1 MEEFTILL
9 FRFSMAFAPQL
20 WAAEM
25 LFNCKGI
32 RRKFFWL
39 RAILFGIAFSV
50 LPDLLPGT
58 YFCPW
63 LTVGGWIRLSYLLL
77 FLLSLLGLW
86 LCFKAP
92 FADLLFIAT
101 MAYALQNCVY
111 SIAEFVRLSAIP
123 MLPSTLIRLGIMAAG
138 YFLFY
143 FFIIRKME
151 RQGKVGFK
159 KLPILIFAVA
169 TLVVA
174 YFVNMYMQAF
184 EREVTSARLFN
195 IIADL
200 LLLVCLSDLFRNT
213 RLQRDA
219 EITEQLLLLSEQKHR
234 LTQENIEIINRKCH
248 DLKHQLDLY
257 GAAPPD
263 ADRAEYL
270 QELKNSIQI
279 YDSSIQTGNKAL
291 DAVLMEKSLL
301 FNRFSVDFSYIV
313 DGACLSFM
321 KNSDVFTLFGNA
333 LDNAFESLQAEKP
346 ENRAIVLK
354 VNKHGKLVS
363 ICLENF
369 CSRELQFEDGLPVS
383 TKQNNGYHGFGM
395 KSIRYVVQKYKGEM
409 LVYKKERRFVLEIL
423 FAT

>member
-50 LPDLLPGT
+50 LPELLPDT
-58 YFCPW
+58 YFTPW

-174 YFVNMYMQAF
+174 YLVNMYMQAF

-219 EITEQLLLLSEQKHR
+219 EITEQLLKLTEQKHL

-423 FAT
+423 FTC

>member
-1 MEEFTILL
+1 MEEFTLYL

-20 WAAEM
+20 WVAEM
-25 LFNCKGI
+25 LFNYKGM
-32 RRKFFWL
+32 RRRFFWL
-39 RAILFGIAFSV
+39 SAVLFGAAFSV
-50 LPDLLPGT
+50 LPELLPDS

-63 LTVGGWIRLSYLLL
+63 LTVGGWIRLSYPLL
-77 FLLSLLGLW
+77 FLLSLFGLW

-101 MAYALQNCVY
+101 MAYALQNGTF
-111 SIAEFVRLSAIP
+111 SLAEFVRQSSLP
-123 MLPSTLIRLGIMAAG
+123 LLPSTLIRLGVMAVG

-151 RQGKVGFK
+151 RQGSVGFK
-159 KLPILIFAVA
+159 KLPILIFAVT

-174 YFVNMYMQAF
+174 YLVNMYMQAF

-219 EITEQLLLLSEQKHR
+219 EITEQLLLLSEQKHD

-423 FAT
+423 FTC

>member
-1 MEEFTILL
+1 
-9 FRFSMAFAPQL
+9 
-20 WAAEM
+20 M
-25 LFNCKGI
+25 LSSAKVRTSSSLCC
-32 RRKFFWL
+32 
-39 RAILFGIAFSV
+39 SV
-50 LPDLLPGT
+50 
-58 YFCPW
+58 CW
-63 LTVGGWIRLSYLLL
+63 M
-77 FLLSLLGLW
+77 LSLLGLW

-92 FADLLFIAT
+92 FTDLLFIAT
-101 MAYALQNCVY
+101 MAYALQNGTF
-111 SIAEFVRLSAIP
+111 SLAEFVRLSSLP
-123 MLPSTLIRLGIMAAG
+123 LLPSTLIRLGIMAAG

-143 FFIIRKME
+143 FFIIRKMD
-151 RQGKVGFK
+151 RHGSVGFK

-219 EITEQLLLLSEQKHR
+219 EITEQLLKLTEQKHL

-301 FNRFSVDFSYIV
+301 FNRFSVDFSHIV

-346 ENRAIVLK
+346 ENRTIVLK
-354 VNKHGKLVS
+354 VNKNGKLVN
-363 ICLENF
+363 ICFENF

>member
-50 LPDLLPGT
+50 LPELLPDT
-58 YFCPW
+58 YFTPW

-174 YFVNMYMQAF
+174 YLVNMYMQAF

-219 EITEQLLLLSEQKHR
+219 EITEQLLKLTEQKHL

>member
-1 MEEFTILL
+1 MEEFTLYL
-9 FRFSMAFAPQL
+9 FRFSMSFAPQL
-20 WAAEM
+20 WVAEM
-25 LFNCKGI
+25 LFNYKGM

-39 RAILFGIAFSV
+39 RAVLFGIAFSV

-123 MLPSTLIRLGIMAAG
+123 MLPSTLIRLGVMAAG

-174 YFVNMYMQAF
+174 YLVNMYMQAF

-219 EITEQLLLLSEQKHR
+219 EITEQLLKLTEQKHR

-270 QELKNSIQI
+270 QELKNSIKI

-423 FAT
+423 FTC

>member
-1 MEEFTILL
+1 
-9 FRFSMAFAPQL
+9 
-20 WAAEM
+20 
-25 LFNCKGI
+25 
-32 RRKFFWL
+32 
-39 RAILFGIAFSV
+39 
-50 LPDLLPGT
+50 
-58 YFCPW
+58 
-63 LTVGGWIRLSYLLL
+63 
-77 FLLSLLGLW
+77 
-86 LCFKAP
+86 
-92 FADLLFIAT
+92 
-101 MAYALQNCVY
+101 MAYALQNGTF
-111 SIAEFVRLSAIP
+111 SLAEFVRQSSLP
-123 MLPSTLIRLGIMAAG
+123 MLPSTLIRLGVIAAG

-143 FFIIRKME
+143 FFIIRKMD
-151 RQGKVGFK
+151 RHGSVGFK

-219 EITEQLLLLSEQKHR
+219 EITEQLLKLTEQKHR

-346 ENRAIVLK
+346 ENRTIVLK

>member
-1 MEEFTILL
+1 
-9 FRFSMAFAPQL
+9 
-20 WAAEM
+20 
-25 LFNCKGI
+25 
-32 RRKFFWL
+32 
-39 RAILFGIAFSV
+39 
-50 LPDLLPGT
+50 
-58 YFCPW
+58 
-63 LTVGGWIRLSYLLL
+63 
-77 FLLSLLGLW
+77 
-86 LCFKAP
+86 
-92 FADLLFIAT
+92 

-123 MLPSTLIRLGIMAAG
+123 ILPSTLIRLGVMAAG
-138 YFLFY
+138 YILFY

-174 YFVNMYMQAF
+174 YLVNMYMQAF
-184 EREVTSARLFN
+184 DREVTSARLFN

-219 EITEQLLLLSEQKHR
+219 EITEQLLKLTEQKHR

-423 FAT
+423 FTC

>member
-1 MEEFTILL
+1 M
-9 FRFSMAFAPQL
+9 
-20 WAAEM
+20 
-25 LFNCKGI
+25 K
-32 RRKFFWL
+32 
-39 RAILFGIAFSV
+39 
-50 LPDLLPGT
+50 
-58 YFCPW
+58 
-63 LTVGGWIRLSYLLL
+63 LT
-77 FLLSLLGLW
+77 
-86 LCFKAP
+86 
-92 FADLLFIAT
+92 
-101 MAYALQNCVY
+101 
-111 SIAEFVRLSAIP
+111 
-123 MLPSTLIRLGIMAAG
+123 
-138 YFLFY
+138 
-143 FFIIRKME
+143 
-151 RQGKVGFK
+151 
-159 KLPILIFAVA
+159 
-169 TLVVA
+169 
-174 YFVNMYMQAF
+174 
-184 EREVTSARLFN
+184 
-195 IIADL
+195 
-200 LLLVCLSDLFRNT
+200 
-213 RLQRDA
+213 
-219 EITEQLLLLSEQKHR
+219 EQKHL

-423 FAT
+423 FTC

>member
-1 MEEFTILL
+1 MEEFTLYL
-9 FRFSMAFAPQL
+9 FRFSMSFAPQL
-20 WAAEM
+20 WVAEM
-25 LFNCKGI
+25 LFNYKGM

-39 RAILFGIAFSV
+39 RAVLFGIAFSV

-123 MLPSTLIRLGIMAAG
+123 MLPSTLIRLGVMAAG
-138 YFLFY
+138 YILFY

-174 YFVNMYMQAF
+174 YLVNMYMQAF
-184 EREVTSARLFN
+184 DREVTSARLFN

-219 EITEQLLLLSEQKHR
+219 EITEQLLKLTEQKHR

-270 QELKNSIQI
+270 RELKDSIQI

-423 FAT
+423 FTC

>member
-20 WAAEM
+20 WLAEM
-25 LFNCKGI
+25 LFNHKHM
-32 RRKFFWL
+32 RRRFFWL
-39 RAILFGIAFSV
+39 SAVLFGAAFSILPEL
-50 LPDLLPGT
+50 LPDS

-63 LTVGGWIRLSYLLL
+63 LTVGGWIRLSYPLL
-77 FLLSLLGLW
+77 FLLSLLGLR

-92 FADLLFIAT
+92 FTDLLFMAT
-101 MAYALQNCVY
+101 MAYALQNCLY
-111 SIAEFVRLSAIP
+111 SLAEFVRLSSLP
-123 MLPSTLIRLGIMAAG
+123 MLPSTLIRLGVMAAG

-143 FFIIRKME
+143 FFIIRKMD
-151 RQGKVGFK
+151 RHGSVGFK

-184 EREVTSARLFN
+184 DREVTSARLFN

-200 LLLVCLSDLFRNT
+200 LLLVCLSDLLRNT

-219 EITEQLLLLSEQKHR
+219 EITEQLLKMTEQKHR

-423 FAT
+423 FTC

>member
-1 MEEFTILL
+1 MEEFTLYL
-9 FRFSMAFAPQL
+9 FRFSMSFAPQL
-20 WAAEM
+20 WVAEM
-25 LFNCKGI
+25 LFNYKGM

-39 RAILFGIAFSV
+39 RAVLFGIAFSV

-123 MLPSTLIRLGIMAAG
+123 MLPSTLIRLGVMAAG
-138 YFLFY
+138 YILFY

-174 YFVNMYMQAF
+174 YLVNMYMQAF
-184 EREVTSARLFN
+184 DREVTSARLFN

-219 EITEQLLLLSEQKHR
+219 EITEQLLKLTEQKHR

-270 QELKNSIQI
+270 RELKDSIQI

>member
-123 MLPSTLIRLGIMAAG
+123 MLPSTLIRLGVMAAG
-138 YFLFY
+138 YILFY

-174 YFVNMYMQAF
+174 YLVNMYMQAF

-219 EITEQLLLLSEQKHR
+219 EITEQLLKLTEQKHL

>member
-25 LFNCKGI
+25 LFNCKGL

-39 RAILFGIAFSV
+39 RAILFGIAFTV
-50 LPDLLPGT
+50 LPELLPGT
-58 YFCPW
+58 YFTPW
-63 LTVGGWIRLSYLLL
+63 LTVGGWIRLSYPLL

-92 FADLLFIAT
+92 FTDLLFMAT
-101 MAYALQNCVY
+101 MAYALQNGTF
-111 SIAEFVRLSAIP
+111 SLAEFVRLSSLP
-123 MLPSTLIRLGIMAAG
+123 LLPSTLIRLGIMAAG

-143 FFIIRKME
+143 FFIVRSMD
-151 RQGKVGFK
+151 RHGSVGFK

-219 EITEQLLLLSEQKHR
+219 EITEQLLKLTEQKHL

-423 FAT
+423 FTC

>member
-9 FRFSMAFAPQL
+9 FRFSMSFAPQL
-20 WAAEM
+20 WVAEM
-25 LFNCKGI
+25 LFNHKHM
-32 RRKFFWL
+32 RRRFFWL
-39 RAILFGIAFSV
+39 SAVLFGAAFSILPEL
-50 LPDLLPGT
+50 LPDS

-123 MLPSTLIRLGIMAAG
+123 MLPSTLIRLGVMAAG
-138 YFLFY
+138 YILFY
-143 FFIIRKME
+143 FFIVRKMD
-151 RQGKVGFK
+151 RHGSVGFK

-174 YFVNMYMQAF
+174 YLVNMYMQAF

-200 LLLVCLSDLFRNT
+200 LLLVCLSDLLRNT

-219 EITEQLLLLSEQKHR
+219 EITEQLLKLTEQKHR

-257 GAAPPD
+257 GAAPAD

-270 QELKNSIQI
+270 RELKNSIQI

-423 FAT
+423 FIC

>member
-1 MEEFTILL
+1 MEEFTLYL
-9 FRFSMAFAPQL
+9 FRFSMSFAPQL
-20 WAAEM
+20 WVAEM
-25 LFNCKGI
+25 LFNYKGM

-39 RAILFGIAFSV
+39 RAVLFGIAFSV

-123 MLPSTLIRLGIMAAG
+123 ILPSTLIRLGVMAAG
-138 YFLFY
+138 YILFY

-174 YFVNMYMQAF
+174 YLVNMYMQAF
-184 EREVTSARLFN
+184 DREVTSARLFN

-219 EITEQLLLLSEQKHR
+219 EITEQLLKLTEQKHR

-423 FAT
+423 FTC

>member
-1 MEEFTILL
+1 
-9 FRFSMAFAPQL
+9 
-20 WAAEM
+20 
-25 LFNCKGI
+25 
-32 RRKFFWL
+32 
-39 RAILFGIAFSV
+39 
-50 LPDLLPGT
+50 
-58 YFCPW
+58 
-63 LTVGGWIRLSYLLL
+63 
-77 FLLSLLGLW
+77 
-86 LCFKAP
+86 
-92 FADLLFIAT
+92 
-101 MAYALQNCVY
+101 MAYALQNGTF
-111 SIAEFVRLSAIP
+111 SLAEFVRQSSLP
-123 MLPSTLIRLGIMAAG
+123 LLPSTLIRLGVMAAG
-138 YFLFY
+138 YILFY

-174 YFVNMYMQAF
+174 YLVNMYMQAF
-184 EREVTSARLFN
+184 DREVTSARLFN

-219 EITEQLLLLSEQKHR
+219 EITEQLLKLTEQKHR

-301 FNRFSVDFSYIV
+301 FTRFSIDFSYIV

-346 ENRAIVLK
+346 ENRTIVLK
-354 VNKHGKLVS
+354 VNKNGKLVN
-363 ICLENF
+363 ICFENF

-423 FAT
+423 FTC

>member
-1 MEEFTILL
+1 MEEFTLYL

-20 WAAEM
+20 WLAEM
-25 LFNCKGI
+25 LFNHKHM

-39 RAILFGIAFSV
+39 RAVLFGIAFTV
-50 LPDLLPGT
+50 LPELLPGS

-63 LTVGGWIRLSYLLL
+63 LTVGGWIRLSYPLL

-92 FADLLFIAT
+92 FTDLLFIAT
-101 MAYALQNCVY
+101 LAYALQNGTF
-111 SIAEFVRLSAIP
+111 SLAEFVRQSSLS

-143 FFIIRKME
+143 FFIVRSMDRHGSI
-151 RQGKVGFK
+151 GFK

-219 EITEQLLLLSEQKHR
+219 EITEQLLKLTEQKHL

-257 GAAPPD
+257 GAASPD

-395 KSIRYVVQKYKGEM
+395 KSIRYVVQKYNQVKAKRTRSEAGISPH
-409 LVYKKERRFVLEIL
+409 LHR
-423 FAT
+423 

>member
-20 WAAEM
+20 WLAEM
-25 LFNCKGI
+25 LFNYKGM

-39 RAILFGIAFSV
+39 RAVLFGAAFSV
-50 LPDLLPGT
+50 LPELLPDT
-58 YFCPW
+58 YFTPW

-92 FADLLFIAT
+92 FTDLLFIAT
-101 MAYALQNCVY
+101 MAYALQNGTF
-111 SIAEFVRLSAIP
+111 SLAEFVRQSSLP

-143 FFIIRKME
+143 FFIVRSMD
-151 RQGKVGFK
+151 RHGSVGFK

-270 QELKNSIQI
+270 RELKDSIQI

-301 FNRFSVDFSYIV
+301 FNRFSIDFSYIV